1 MPRKKKL
8 PAAEHDV
15 PYTLIFREGGGL
27 TITAHVIDRV
37 LYPRALAWTRLLG
50 PDRGRPM
57 DKAKEE
63 EVWRD
68 NGRQAILELA
78 AAGDVSAEEAG
89 KFISAAAA
97 SGVVQVEMEWQSE
110 DTGWAARIF
119 PWEALIALASK
130 EERVRTQAEAIL
142 VVRVLTGGRHL
153 TPATGP
159 PAFSVTTSAE
169 AAGFNTTTERAAVRE
184 GLGGTLVALPAKSL
198 EELECGLRS
207 EKPRIVHLVIGT
219 KGERI
224 TFSGTDGEEHL
235 TEHLANTV
243 GEYGP
248 EIATFSSCYTGRRLA
263 PLTVARG
270 AGVAIGFHGETMD
283 ASIPVFFGAF
293 YRAWNRQEGVLAA
306 MRAGL
311 AANRSQAQ
319 PGDLGWITLW
329 SAKPLIGPEAEGKIS
344 PRAVT
349 KPGRQAAAKIK
360 PEDLARA
367 LSVICTLE
375 ESLNYSVLH
384 NSRGGLFKNFAITKI
399 RPGATDTLEISVRL
413 DTGLE
418 RPAECHFYATLPPEP
433 DRQQDLA
440 ESVTL
445 PLGSQLLRQRGEI
458 LLGTVEVMVK
468 CGDTRV
474 FHAFKSI
481 KLLPCDEWR
490 DDQTGR
496 HLLPSFIFP
505 RDPAV
510 REILSAAQ
518 PLLRAL
524 CDQPQAGFGGYQVG
538 VAGSI
543 REAAALQVRA
553 IWSALQSVWR
563 LDYVNPP
570 PAYTLSSQRLRTPEE
585 VLRARR
591 GTCIE
596 LALLLASCL
605 EHIGIYPVIFLTT
618 GHAFA
623 GYWTSMN
630 ARMNFIEG
638 LSKLPPVKENAD
650 APPTPKDAA
659 ITERRAERAKEAW
672 MFVEIHHLE
681 AIRDEIDGGGLCVM
695 ETTFIPLQR
704 PFAEATKESSEF
716 LLSPRGA
723 AEFDGMLDVQTARD
737 KGVTPLA
744 IISQGI
750 AS

>member
-1 MPRKKKL
+1 MSSKKKRS
-8 PAAEHDV
+8 AGENDV
-15 PYTLIFREGGGL
+15 PYSLVFREAGGTSL
-27 TITAHVIDRV
+27 TATVIDRI

-50 PDRGRPM
+50 PDRDRPM
-57 DKAKEE
+57 DKAKED

-68 NGRQAILELA
+68 NGRQAVMELA
-78 AAGDVSAEEAG
+78 TAGDVSAEEAG

-97 SGVVQVEMEWQSE
+97 SGVVQVEMNWNSE
-110 DTGWAARIF
+110 ETGWAARVF
-119 PWEALIALASK
+119 PWEALVALASK
-130 EERVRTQAEAIL
+130 EERERTQAGAIL
-142 VVRVLTGGRHL
+142 VVRVLTGGLR
-153 TPATGP
+153 PAAATGP
-159 PAFSVTTSAE
+159 PAFGVTASAE
-169 AAGFNTTTERAAVRE
+169 ALGFDTTSERAAVRE
-184 GLGGTLVALPAKSL
+184 GLGGTLLTLPAKSL
-198 EELECGLRS
+198 EELALGIGT
-207 EKPRIVHLVIGT
+207 EKPRIVHLVLGS

-224 TFSGTDGEEHL
+224 TLSGAGTEEHL
-235 TEHLANTV
+235 TERLADV
-243 GEYGP
+243 VSAHGP
-248 EIATFSSCYTGRRLA
+248 EIVTFSSCFTGRRLA
-263 PLTVARG
+263 PLAVARG
-270 AGVAIGFHGETMD
+270 AGMAIGFHGETMD

-293 YRAWNRQEGVLAA
+293 YRSWNREEGALAA

-329 SAKPLIGPEAEGKIS
+329 SAVRLIGPGVEEKIT
-344 PRAVT
+344 PPAAA
-349 KPGRQAAAKIK
+349 KLDRQAAAKIK
-360 PEDLARA
+360 PEDLVSA
-367 LSVICTLE
+367 LPVICTLE
-375 ESLNYSVLH
+375 ETLNYSVLH
-384 NSRGGLFKNFAITKI
+384 NSRGGLFKTFAITKI
-399 RPGATDTLEISVRL
+399 RPGTTDTLEISVRL
-413 DTGLE
+413 DTGLD
-418 RPAECHFYATLPPEP
+418 RPAECHFYSTLPPEP

-458 LLGTVEVMVK
+458 MLGTVEVMVK

-510 REILSAAQ
+510 REILTAAQ

-524 CDQPQAGFGGYQVG
+524 CDQPQAGFGGYQPG
-538 VAGSI
+538 VAKSI
-543 REAAALQVRA
+543 KEAAELQVRA

-563 LDYVNPP
+563 LDYVSPP
-570 PAYTLSSQRLRTPEE
+570 PAYKLSSQRLRTPEE
-585 VLRARR
+585 ILRACR

-605 EHIGIYPVIFLTT
+605 EHIGIYPVIFLTA
-618 GHAFA
+618 GHAFG
-623 GYWTSMN
+623 GYWTSVP
-630 ARMNFIEG
+630 ARMNFIDG
-638 LSKLPPVKENAD
+638 LSKLPPVKEATPATPAAAAAAD
-650 APPTPKDAA
+650 QRED
-659 ITERRAERAKEAW
+659 RAKEAW
-672 MFVEIHHLE
+672 MFAEPHHLE
-681 AIRDEIDGGGLCVM
+681 AIRDAIDEGGLCAM

-704 PFAEATKESSEF
+704 PFAEATKESGEF
-716 LLSPRGA
+716 LMSPRGA
-723 AEFDGMLDVQTARD
+723 AEFDGMLDVQTARE